1 MIHGEG
7 TMVYSNGE
15 KYHGMWMKD
24 RRNGLGTHHFRD
36 TSRFEG
42 EWVNDDMMGLGT
54 FYYRN
59 GSVYQGEWVDNRRHG
74 SGKLSVFAREGG
86 NRLTRMQTRAKAH
99 TGQRRIQVETLPVS
113 PRAGG
118 TEYLG
123 TLVP

>member
-86 NRLTRMQTRAKAH
+86 AIDRQGCRHGPRPTQDSDKYKWRHFRSLQV
-99 TGQRRIQVETLPVS
+99 GQEELNTWVL
-113 PRAGG
+113 
-118 TEYLG
+118 
-123 TLVP
+123 